1 MQPGFSTLWESRGV
15 SLWMAAWS
23 TTFRQ
28 SSLAPLKLLQEPRFR
43 RDFPP
48 QGKVRHRL
56 FPSLP
61 WAVIMT
67 AGTTSATVMPLSLL
81 NSCNRTNADK
91 KGPRIHNNRSPASI
105 VYGLARLFMER
116 LIFSRCDANRP
127 NKTQRS
133 LCLCLC
139 VYVCVFKRI
148 VMSWTSVCE

>member
-28 SSLAPLKLLQEPRFR
+28 SSLAPLKLLQKPRFR
-43 RDFPP
+43 RDFLP

-81 NSCNRTNADK
+81 NSCNRTNAEK
-91 KGPRIHNNRSPASI
+91 KGPQIHNNRSPASI
-105 VYGLARLFMER
+105 VYGFAWLFLELILA
-116 LIFSRCDANRP
+116 AA
-127 NKTQRS
+127 TQIDPIKHNVPFV
-133 LCLCLC
+133 CA
-139 VYVCVFKRI
+139 YVC
-148 VMSWTSVCE
+148 M